1 MTQARWTAVD
11 DFFETSLHLT
21 DSALAGALAANRA
34 AGLPGIDVS
43 PAQGKLLHLLA
54 RMVGAK
60 RILEIGALGGYS
72 SIWLA
77 RALPPG
83 GRLVSLE
90 ISPKHAEVARANL
103 ARAGLAE
110 AAEVRVGPA
119 LESLTALAR
128 EGGAPFDFVF
138 IDADKPN
145 NANYLKAALGM
156 ARPGAVIVCDNVVRD
171 GTIADAAS
179 RDANVV
185 GARALFETIAN
196 EPRLSGVGVQTVGA
210 KGWDGFA
217 VALVV

>member
-1 MTQARWTAVD
+1 MTQAKWTAVD
-11 DFFETSLHLT
+11 DFFET
-21 DSALAGALAANRA
+21 ALRLSDPALEAALAANRA

-43 PAQGKLLHLLA
+43 PAQGKLLHILA

-77 RALPPG
+77 RALAPG

-103 ARAGLAE
+103 AQAGFGE
-110 AAEVRVGPA
+110 SAEVRVGPA
-119 LESLTALAR
+119 LESLAELKKEA
-128 EGGAPFDFVF
+128 GAPFDFVF

-145 NANYLKAALGM
+145 NANYLKAALGLT
-156 ARPGAVIVCDNVVRD
+156 RPGAVIVCDNVVRD

-179 RDANVV
+179 REANVL
-185 GARALFETIAN
+185 GARALFDAIAA
-196 EPRLSGVGVQTVGA
+196 EPRLSGVGVQTVGV

-217 VALVV
+217 IAFVN